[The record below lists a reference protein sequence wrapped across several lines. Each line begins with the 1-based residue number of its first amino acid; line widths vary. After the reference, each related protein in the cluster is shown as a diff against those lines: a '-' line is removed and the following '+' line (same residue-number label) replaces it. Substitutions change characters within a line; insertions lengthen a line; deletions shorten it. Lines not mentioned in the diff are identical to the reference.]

1 MFKGNWTWTILGLIS
16 ILVRHFAVQ
25 YPEKTEEI
33 YSRTIFP
40 GVRNVVDL
48 TLSQL
53 PFATVYIFV
62 ASLFF
67 YLSVFGYYFFQKEGW
82 KNRVG
87 YTIRSTSNYLGA
99 IVFFFLVLWG
109 YNYQRVPIFQQIGLK
124 PIPLNEDQ
132 LVREVELTRNILN
145 QLRYNIEEDTV
156 AIGETMPYEDLEK
169 LVRANMREHLYLL
182 GLNFTGEPRTKQFY
196 PAGFMRRMGI
206 LGIYFPFTA
215 ESYIDPTLHP
225 LEKPFTIAHEMA
237 HSYGVTDEG
246 EANFIA
252 WVICSNS
259 DDPLLQYSGQLRLL
273 RYQMGDLYRMSQEVY
288 IHFYKTLP
296 AGIRN
301 DLRAIQRIQEEIKP
315 INLEISRKSND
326 LFLKTQGVKAGVN
339 SYQQLPML
347 AFAWRNRLS
356 GIEE

>member
-1 MFKGNWTWTILGLIS
+1 MLRGNWTWTILGLIS
-16 ILVRHFAVQ
+16 LLVRHFAVK

-33 YSRTIFP
+33 YSRSFFP
-40 GVRNVVDL
+40 GIRNIIDKTV
-48 TLSQL
+48 SQL

-62 ASLFF
+62 AAVIVVIAYFIYKFIQIQGWKYRLGFSIRSLFN
-67 YLSVFGYYFFQKEGW
+67 G
-82 KNRVG
+82 
-87 YTIRSTSNYLGA
+87 LGA
-99 IVFFFLVLWG
+99 LVFLFLILWG
-109 YNYQRVPIFQQIGLK
+109 FNYQRIPIFQQLELK
-124 PIPLNEDQ
+124 PVPLNETQ
-132 LVREVELTRNILN
+132 LIQELELTRNISN
-145 QLRYNIEEDTV
+145 QLRFNISADTLAIEE
-156 AIGETMPYEDLEK
+156 IMEYPDLEK
-169 LVRANMREHLYLL
+169 LVRANMRENLYIL

-206 LGIYFPFTA
+206 LGIYFPYTG

-259 DDPLLQYSGQLRLL
+259 DDALLQYSGQLRLL
-273 RYQMGDLYRMSQEVY
+273 RYQMNDLYRMSKELY
-288 IHFYKTLP
+288 SHFYKTLP
-296 AGIRN
+296 AGIKN
-301 DLRAIQRIQEEIKP
+301 DLLSIQKAQQAIKP
-315 INLEISRKSND
+315 INLELSRKSND

-347 AFAWRNRLS
+347 AFAWRNRLN
-356 GIEE
+356 E

>member
-1 MFKGNWTWTILGLIS
+1 MLKGNWTWTILGLIS
-16 ILVRHFAVQ
+16 LLVRHFAVK

-33 YSRTIFP
+33 YSRSFFP
-40 GVRNVVDL
+40 GIRNIIDKTV
-48 TLSQL
+48 SQL

-62 ASLFF
+62 V
-67 YLSVFGYYFFQKEGW
+67 SVVAVGIYFIYRLAKAQGW
-82 KNRVG
+82 KEKLG
-87 YTIRSTSNYLGA
+87 FSIRTLFNSLGA
-99 IVFFFLVLWG
+99 LIFLFLILWG
-109 YNYQRVPIFQQIGLK
+109 YNYQRLPIFQQLDLK
-124 PIPLNEDQ
+124 PVPLNESQ
-132 LVREVELTRNILN
+132 LIQELELTRNISN
-145 QLRYNIEEDTV
+145 QLRYNITPDTLAVEEIMDYP
-156 AIGETMPYEDLEK
+156 ELEK
-169 LVRANMREHLYLL
+169 LVRSNMRENLYLL

-206 LGIYFPFTA
+206 LGIYFPYTG

-259 DDPLLQYSGQLRLL
+259 DDALLQYSGQLRLL
-273 RYQMGDLYRMSQEVY
+273 RYQMNDLYRMSKELY
-288 IHFYKTLP
+288 SHFYKTLP

-301 DLRAIQRIQEEIKP
+301 DLLSIQKAQQAIKP
-315 INLEISRKSND
+315 FNLELSRKSND

-347 AFAWRNRLS
+347 AFAWRNRLN
-356 GIEE
+356 E